1 MWEERERTRMEIL
14 AALDDAEVD
23 LAHGDYIEITEESMK
38 KLAEEVKQCGR
49 ARLAAEQATAVR

>member
-1 MWEERERTRMEIL
+1 MEIL

-23 LAHGDYIEITEESMK
+23 LARGDYIEITEESMK